1 MQLPSCKLFKY
12 NATKISCMIFKYL
25 INNLINKIKNYKNN
39 NHNNYSSFGLLE
51 TAITV
56 AIMGTIAGATLGA
69 YNATN
74 PQVRNDVKKMEKIEE
89 ALQQFFT
96 INGRLPFPANPTI
109 TIGNDLYLKESSSN
123 VYNAGLEVHACGVG
137 SSFGDGEASY
147 NDCYGD
153 GKTYNKCCVGD
164 FLVWGIVPT
173 ATLGL
178 PENYAYDSQGHNFEY
193 ITHSVLTYPFGFK
206 WTNNTSANAKKEA
219 YTAISNG
226 KYGVFVKADGET
238 STTSTHYAS
247 TIVPLKRLEIY
258 NADNS
263 SLIPITQENTAYVL
277 MSKGKTNKCYF
288 DAKHNVVETTQP
300 TDKTLNNCVQYYE
313 SAVSSVP
320 ANSGNI
326 RKIYKG
332 YLKGVFEN
340 LVKYKTLTELVGI
353 ALNNKQDIDDFT
365 SITPYQTLN
374 DENLMTDGKN
384 VIDAI
389 NELKDRIDKLKNG
402 IDACSEDAIN
412 SGLYIEQNTINNVNN
427 DKKSKNIAF
436 WAPGMYKFSNSNC
449 VANNY
454 NGQLPK
460 NRAGVLII
468 RDILATNALDL
479 TTPNWTYRMYTFID
493 YKTGLHYFSV
503 YQEYNRA
510 WPNNLRLAWYA
521 ENDNCEKN
529 WPIDSIY
536 ISTSLSTADDVRKTL
551 GCGTWQMVEAN
562 KTLWTIDSGAGGGA
576 TTPCLPNVKGSFSV
590 NNGVSFT
597 GDGGLFT
604 VSSSSGNY
612 TNTNGSYTSSYK
624 DKIELSMNRATS
636 GIWNNDCSGM
646 VRPPAFAVYM
656 WKRTA

>member
-1 MQLPSCKLFKY
+1 
-12 NATKISCMIFKYL
+12 MIFKYL
-25 INNLINKIKNYKNN
+25 IKNLINKINNYKNKKN
-39 NHNNYSSFGLLE
+39 NNNSNSSFGLLE

-74 PQVRNDVKKMEKIEE
+74 PQVRNDLKKMEKIEE

-109 TIGNDLYLKESSSN
+109 TIGNDLYLKENPSN
-123 VYNAGLEVHACGVG
+123 VYNAGQEVYACYVG
-137 SSFGDGEASY
+137 STFGDGATSY
-147 NDCYGD
+147 NSCYGD
-153 GKTYNKCCVGD
+153 GKTYNKCCIGD
-164 FLVWGIVPT
+164 FLVWGVVPT
-173 ATLGL
+173 ETLGL

-238 STTSTHYAS
+238 TTAGTHYAS
-247 TIVPLKRLEIY
+247 TIIPLRRLEIY

-263 SLIPITQENTAYVL
+263 SLIPATQENTAYVL
-277 MSKGKTNKCYF
+277 ISKGKTNQCYF
-288 DAKHNVVETTQP
+288 DAKHNVVETTNP
-300 TDKTLNNCVQYYE
+300 TDKTLNNCVQNYA
-313 SAVSSVP
+313 SAVSSVVT
-320 ANSGNI
+320 NSGNT
-326 RKIYKG
+326 RTIYKG
-332 YLKGVFEN
+332 YDRGVFEN
-340 LVKYKTLTELVGI
+340 LVKYKTLTEIVGV

-365 SITPYQTLN
+365 SITHYQSLN
-374 DENLMTDGKN
+374 DENLTTDGKN

-412 SGLYIEQNTINNVNN
+412 NGLYIAQNTINKINN
-427 DKKSKNIAF
+427 NKKSKNIAL
-436 WAPGMYKFSNSNC
+436 WAPGIYKFSNNDC

-454 NGQLPK
+454 DGQLPE
-460 NRAGVLII
+460 NRAGVFII
-468 RDILATNALDL
+468 RDILSTTALDV
-479 TTPNWTYRMYTFID
+479 TMANWTYRMYTFID

-503 YQEYNRA
+503 HKEENRA
-510 WPNNLRLAWYA
+510 WSNDLRLIWGI
-521 ENDNCEKN
+521 ENDNCETN
-529 WPIDSIY
+529 WPVGSIY
-536 ISTSLSTADDVRKTL
+536 ISTSLGTADDVKKKL
-551 GCGTWQMVEAN
+551 GCGAWQMVEAN
-562 KTLWTIDSGAGGGA
+562 KTLWTISSGSGGGT
-576 TTPCLPNVKGSFSV
+576 TTPCLPNVKGSFSI
-590 NNGVSFT
+590 NDGAYFT

-604 VSSSSGNY
+604 TSSATSGYKDAND
-612 TNTNGSYTSSYK
+612 GGVSSYK
-624 DKIELSMNRATS
+624 DKIQLSMSSATG
-636 GIWNNDCSGM
+636 GIWNTNCAGV